1 MPSGGSFVNAEFRSG
16 AMSTWP
22 TRPATD
28 LLAVP
33 FALTQT
39 GVLTASALVR
49 EAEVRGWKL
58 TVESLDVLADVGL
71 FVPLFELIDEV
82 QDDLIVDPTAGT
94 CEWPFEAHA
103 QAMAVRDPV
112 GGRFDRTRLDAC
124 RYSHWQLLWFHGVG
138 WDQLHP
144 KTEEA
149 LRDITNDD
157 MLRPWFEQAAGSY
170 RQLAIVLEV
179 VAASFMPFV
188 SNRVSRRGHH
198 MWSPANTKD
207 SGSVHDWLSVAA
219 DLVHGQAEMLLL
231 AARNVDPL
239 AEWSPLTGH
248 ASSEARHKL
257 KGGALVAV
265 DLREA
270 AELLLQLYDDLPNAQ
285 LSTELPSR
293 IGTYWQPLHERLKRP
308 RAERDRILND
318 LGLTPF
324 PSLIV
329 AVEGH
334 TEEAIIAKALDAF
347 GWRVG
352 LDAIEVVN
360 LRGVGNDVSV
370 LARYAGAPRLA
381 EELGDLVLLR
391 RPLAH
396 LAVLA
401 DPKGPYTTVNDRAAM
416 KVRLVDD
423 LVQSLPERLRTPK
436 MIEDM
441 SNLVTVDTWGGLGGP
456 YEFAHFTDE
465 ELADAVVELCPGVDR
480 DRLVR
485 GLCGQRVSGS
495 PDVDKVLDSGVLRG
509 HRRPSKIDLALH
521 MWPRLQGAIE
531 EAVSSDEPSPV
542 PLARMCQELM
552 QHLNRVSFVKALR
565 Y

>member
-1 MPSGGSFVNAEFRSG
+1 
-16 AMSTWP
+16 MSTWP
-22 TRPATD
+22 TRPATN

-49 EAEVRGWKL
+49 EAEVRGWKP
-58 TVESLDVLADVGL
+58 TVETLVVLADAGL
-71 FVPLFELIDEV
+71 FVPLFELIDQAE
-82 QDDLIVDPTAGT
+82 DDLIVDPTAGI
-94 CEWPFEAHA
+94 CEWPFEAHV
-103 QAMAVRDPV
+103 QAMAVRDPA
-112 GGRFDRTRLDAC
+112 GGRFDRTRLEAC

-149 LRDITNDD
+149 LRDIANDE
-157 MLRPWFEQAAGSY
+157 MLRPWFEQAASSY
-170 RQLAIVLEV
+170 RQLAIVLEA
-179 VAASFMPFV
+179 VAASYMPFV
-188 SNRVSRRGHH
+188 SNRVSQRGHH
-198 MWSPANTKD
+198 TWSPANTKD
-207 SGSVHDWLSVAA
+207 SGSLLAWLSVAA

-257 KGGALVAV
+257 KGAALVAV

-270 AELLLQLYDDLPNAQ
+270 AELLLQLYDDLPDAQ
-285 LSTELPSR
+285 LSTAMPSR

-370 LARYAGAPRLA
+370 LARYAGARGSPRSWATLYCFA
-381 EELGDLVLLR
+381 DRWHTSPCSPIPKGRTRPSTIEPPSGSGSLTSLSNRCPNDCALR
-391 RPLAH
+391 RWSRTCQTSSQWTLGVGW
-396 LAVLA
+396 AVR
-401 DPKGPYTTVNDRAAM
+401 T
-416 KVRLVDD
+416 
-423 LVQSLPERLRTPK
+423 SLRTSPTRTWP
-436 MIEDM
+436 MPS
-441 SNLVTVDTWGGLGGP
+441 SNS
-456 YEFAHFTDE
+456 AR
-465 ELADAVVELCPGVDR
+465 ELI
-480 DRLVR
+480 
-485 GLCGQRVSGS
+485 VSGS
-495 PDVDKVLDSGVLRG
+495 CA
-509 HRRPSKIDLALH
+509 AL
-521 MWPRLQGAIE
+521 MARESAAPPTSTRCSTAAFSGAI
-531 EAVSSDEPSPV
+531 AIPAKSTSRCICGRAFR
-542 PLARMCQELM
+542 ARST
-552 QHLNRVSFVKALR
+552 RLR
-565 Y
+565 PATNFLPCPWRECAKS